1 MADPSSWSTPALEL
15 APGFK
20 APLPNSFEA
29 LQQYIENSLPA
40 ESPVVYGMHPNAELS
55 LLTSLGET
63 LFRTI
68 TDVSGGSSGTSAWGG
83 SHLIR
88 CIWGTCLDGG
98 AVTALAAWV
107 HLSSHC
113 MAYSM
118 PSNALQPAPAGVRVT
133 VSRLPSVCQLE
144 ARPVTVYGT

>member
-1 MADPSSWSTPALEL
+1 MLPLQVLIRPEILPSGQLADPSSWATPALEL

-20 APLPNSFEA
+20 APLPSSFEA

-68 TDVSGGSSGTSAWGG
+68 TDVSGGSTGGRNAGAACRIITGTPSALQRG
-83 SHLIR
+83 LL
-88 CIWGTCLDGG
+88 C
-98 AVTALAAWV
+98 
-107 HLSSHC
+107 
-113 MAYSM
+113 AYS
-118 PSNALQPAPAGVRVT
+118 
-133 VSRLPSVCQLE
+133 E
-144 ARPVTVYGT
+144 AC